1 MRALL
6 ASSNPTPPSHF
17 PTPLSPQRPNS
28 GDCGSM
34 TLQELKEKVR

>member
-6 ASSNPTPPSHF
+6 ASSDPTSPSHS
-17 PTPLSPQRPNS
+17 PPPLSLQRPNS

-34 TLQELKEKVR
+34 TLQELKEKV